1 MFSGT
6 INGGRSCPQEYEN
19 FMQAMNNNDMDLD
32 EFAHTW
38 RNYTSKDEN
47 SEHFLTYQSLC
58 DAFNHKT
65 GLELYLDYHDPDD
78 GDMYDEV
85 NGVMWCVDGVYQLT
99 EAGKKHHKQIQRK
112 GWVSFG

>member
-1 MFSGT
+1 MNFLIT
-6 INGGRSCPQEYEN
+6 GGIIPQRMKTVNIFKPISYCVMLN
-19 FMQAMNNNDMDLD
+19 QN
-32 EFAHTW
+32 
-38 RNYTSKDEN
+38 
-47 SEHFLTYQSLC
+47 
-58 DAFNHKT
+58 T

-99 EAGKKHHKQIQRK
+99 EAGKIHHKQIQRK